1 MSAKFP
7 ANPPGSNTDTSH
19 GRSLPAN
26 CGRKPGLVGESCLL
40 EPHSSSAPSP
50 PQLPAGPRLL
60 APTPPT
66 RVSHSWLLLVFL
78 PKAQR
83 QGRNFCRSLFK
94 RPGRKK
100 TFCRTFTTQ
109 KNNNKK
115 TLLLQ
120 KREKN
125 PPETVGPTRA
135 SPRATLRTS
144 PPRDQLRVSALASPP
159 FWGFVKVHR
168 VDFAVENGHTN
179 PQQIAF
185 LVGFWL
191 CWATTEIIKINGL
204 RKRWNSSRVNMSQ
217 NSGMWPEA
225 R

>member
-109 KNNNKK
+109 KIIIKKPSSYRKEKK
-115 TLLLQ
+115 THP
-120 KREKN
+120 KPSDPRE
-125 PPETVGPTRA
+125 PVHEQLYELRRRETN
-135 SPRATLRTS
+135 
-144 PPRDQLRVSALASPP
+144 
-159 FWGFVKVHR
+159 
-168 VDFAVENGHTN
+168 FA
-179 PQQIAF
+179 
-185 LVGFWL
+185 
-191 CWATTEIIKINGL
+191 C
-204 RKRWNSSRVNMSQ
+204 RR
-217 NSGMWPEA
+217 
-225 R
+225 